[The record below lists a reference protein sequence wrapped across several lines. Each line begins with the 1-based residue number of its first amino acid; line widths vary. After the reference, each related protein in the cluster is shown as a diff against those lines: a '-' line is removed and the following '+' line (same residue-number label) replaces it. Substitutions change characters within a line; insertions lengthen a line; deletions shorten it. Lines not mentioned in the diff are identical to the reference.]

1 VAETLNEGSITL
13 EPIAVVRDAP
23 DDVAQE
29 DWSDVESTI
38 QLTGDYG
45 KAADELTL
53 ELEEYTH
60 LIVIGWL
67 DRYPEELRGRRTA
80 YPGGDNSLPLQ
91 GVLALRGPRPNP
103 LSVTVVELL
112 EIDGDEIDV
121 RGLDLV
127 EGTPILD
134 IKPYIAFYDSVHD
147 AQMPAW
153 AEGEPIEEE
162 A

>member
-1 VAETLNEGSITL
+1 VAETLNEASITL

-29 DWSDVESTI
+29 DWSEVESTI
-38 QLTGDYG
+38 QLTGEYA

-60 LIVIGWL
+60 LIVVGWL

-147 AQMPAW
+147 AQIPAW

>member
-1 VAETLNEGSITL
+1 MAETLNEASITL

-23 DDVAQE
+23 DDITQE

-38 QLTGDYG
+38 QLTGDYA
-45 KAADELTL
+45 KVADELTL

-60 LIVIGWL
+60 LIVVGWL

-127 EGTPILD
+127 AGTPILD

-147 AQMPAW
+147 AQIPGW